1 MPNKRIDQL
10 NPNLNSLTGNELIPI
25 FDLSS
30 NTTEKI
36 TIDTLGAYIDSI
48 NDTFINS
55 VGFNNSTDLLT
66 LYRNDGTNLSTTINR
81 YNRWYVPSG
90 QTLTIPNNFQSFIYG
105 DFIVEGVVNLQENAQ
120 LVVLNGDIILS
131 GGTIIGSG
139 TTYSI
144 GLPEFN
150 TFVTNGIFN
159 NTTKQIN
166 FTGNYGFTPFNVDLS
181 PLIFTGNTIS
191 ECISDI
197 YVSNVH
203 SCSPLH
209 INPNDEG
216 NVYFGS
222 TSGVTIDVTN
232 GVISANTI
240 NVTTYYGDGSNL
252 TNILPYK
259 VYTSLITMTGETVLS
274 PIVMSNSLGFEPEWI
289 KVSSVTSGFNFPT
302 TVDYDKIFYTITP
315 NLNTSNGGGGQI
327 QSNGGYEFT
336 LGGYIPNKID
346 ESFEIGYG
354 FGINFGQFGSTTNVE
369 TITPFSNGFLVGG
382 NFTSY
387 SGITCGP
394 MLFLNQNGT
403 INDSFVSGF
412 DTGMYNPTVSTIE
425 VQPIPGSIPPVGFKF
440 LVGGSFSLYS
450 GLSYT
455 NLIRLNTDGTIDETF
470 SVGVGFDGTIN
481 TIAVQS
487 DAKILVGGD
496 FSNYSGESYSRIIR
510 LNYDGSIDETF
521 NIGNGFDY
529 TVNSITIQDDNKILV
544 GGGYNTY
551 NGLEYRGLIRLNT
564 DGSVD
569 GTFNIGG
576 GFIDDGSTGTIN
588 KININ
593 PSDNKILVAGS
604 FISYS
609 GVSCSNIIKLNL
621 GGSIDETFNNSKQFQ
636 YPLNT
641 ITIQNDNK
649 ILVGGN
655 EVKRLNPNGSI
666 DETFIVNINN
676 SGGGGFIFNPNC
688 NTILVQSNGNIIL
701 GGTFNIINDTN
712 KNSICRIENSSDGI
726 VDFQIKLLNGQE
738 FTKVPFEIRN
748 YTII

>member
-105 DFIVEGVVNLQENAQ
+105 DFIVEGTVNLQENAQ
-120 LVVLNGDIILS
+120 LVVLNGNIICVS

-144 GLPEFN
+144 DLPEFN

-240 NVTTYYGDGSNL
+240 NATTYYGDGSNL
-252 TNILPYK
+252 TNTRPYK
-259 VYTSLITMTGETVLS
+259 VYTALLTQSGGADVQYIYTGLLTIGVTYLI
-274 PIVMSNSLGFEPEWI
+274 
-289 KVSSVTSGFNFPT
+289 
-302 TVDYDKIFYTITP
+302 
-315 NLNTSNGGGGQI
+315 
-327 QSNGGYEFT
+327 
-336 LGGYIPNKID
+336 
-346 ESFEIGYG
+346 
-354 FGINFGQFGSTTNVE
+354 NV
-369 TITPFSNGFLVGG
+369 
-382 NFTSY
+382 
-387 SGITCGP
+387 
-394 MLFLNQNGT
+394 
-403 INDSFVSGF
+403 ND
-412 DTGMYNPTVSTIE
+412 
-425 VQPIPGSIPPVGFKF
+425 
-440 LVGGSFSLYS
+440 
-450 GLSYT
+450 
-455 NLIRLNTDGTIDETF
+455 
-470 SVGVGFDGTIN
+470 
-481 TIAVQS
+481 
-487 DAKILVGGD
+487 VGGD
-496 FSNYSGESYSRIIR
+496 FTNVGAPNNNVGTSFVATGTTPNSWGDN
-510 LNYDGSIDETF
+510 LNVELEYNTGAPVVTVLENT
-521 NIGNGFDY
+521 IGNIWFTY
-529 TVNSITIQDDNKILV
+529 NVV
-544 GGGYNTY
+544 GGYSIY
-551 NGLEYRGLIRLNT
+551 SNGLFTENKT
-564 DGSVD
+564 
-569 GTFNIGG
+569 TFSI
-576 GFIDDGSTGTIN
+576 
-588 KININ
+588 
-593 PSDNKILVAGS
+593 ILMG
-604 FISYS
+604 
-609 GVSCSNIIKLNL
+609 
-621 GGSIDETFNNSKQFQ
+621 DE
-636 YPLNT
+636 L
-641 ITIQNDNK
+641 
-649 ILVGGN
+649 
-655 EVKRLNPNGSI
+655 
-666 DETFIVNINN
+666 
-676 SGGGGFIFNPNC
+676 
-688 NTILVQSNGNIIL
+688 SNGYLCKGYIQEP
-701 GGTFNIINDTN
+701 
-712 KNSICRIENSSDGI
+712 NSCGI
-726 VDFQIKLLNGQE
+726 VTGDISASYDNVLNWK
-738 FTKVPFEIRN
+738 TPIEIRVYN
-748 YTII
+748 

>member
-105 DFIVEGVVNLQENAQ
+105 DFIVEGIVNLQENAQ

-144 GLPEFN
+144 DLPEFN

-240 NVTTYYGDGSNL
+240 NATTYYGDGSNL
-252 TNILPYK
+252 TNTKPYK
-259 VYTSLITMTGETVLS
+259 VYTALLTQ
-274 PIVMSNSLGFEPEWI
+274 
-289 KVSSVTSGFNFPT
+289 SG
-302 TVDYDKIFYTITP
+302 
-315 NLNTSNGGGGQI
+315 G
-327 QSNGGYEFT
+327 
-336 LGGYIPNKID
+336 
-346 ESFEIGYG
+346 
-354 FGINFGQFGSTTNVE
+354 
-369 TITPFSNGFLVGG
+369 
-382 NFTSY
+382 
-387 SGITCGP
+387 
-394 MLFLNQNGT
+394 
-403 INDSFVSGF
+403 
-412 DTGMYNPTVSTIE
+412 
-425 VQPIPGSIPPVGFKF
+425 
-440 LVGGSFSLYS
+440 
-450 GLSYT
+450 
-455 NLIRLNTDGTIDETF
+455 DETF
-470 SVGVGFDGTIN
+470 HLFEGNLTIGVTYYINESFPEMDFTNVGSPNNNFGTSFVATGTTPNSWGVNPLENSVLSYNSGAPVVTVLENTIGNIWFQYSSVGNYNIW
-481 TIAVQS
+481 S
-487 DAKILVGGD
+487 DSLFTENKTTFSIILMGD
-496 FSNYSGESYSRIIR
+496 DLASGHLCKGYIQEP
-510 LNYDGSIDETF
+510 
-521 NIGNGFDY
+521 
-529 TVNSITIQDDNKILV
+529 NSCGIVTGDISA
-544 GGGYNTY
+544 T
-551 NGLEYRGLIRLNT
+551 
-564 DGSVD
+564 
-569 GTFNIGG
+569 
-576 GFIDDGSTGTIN
+576 IDDVLTWKTPI
-588 KININ
+588 
-593 PSDNKILVAGS
+593 
-604 FISYS
+604 
-609 GVSCSNIIKLNL
+609 
-621 GGSIDETFNNSKQFQ
+621 
-636 YPLNT
+636 
-641 ITIQNDNK
+641 
-649 ILVGGN
+649 
-655 EVKRLNPNGSI
+655 
-666 DETFIVNINN
+666 
-676 SGGGGFIFNPNC
+676 
-688 NTILVQSNGNIIL
+688 
-701 GGTFNIINDTN
+701 
-712 KNSICRIENSSDGI
+712 
-726 VDFQIKLLNGQE
+726 
-738 FTKVPFEIRN
+738 EIRVYN
-748 YTII
+748 

>member
-105 DFIVEGVVNLQENAQ
+105 DFIVEGIVNLQENAQ

-240 NVTTYYGDGSNL
+240 NATTYYGDGSNL
-252 TNILPYK
+252 TNTRPYK
-259 VYTSLITMTGETVLS
+259 VYTALLTQSGGADVQYIYTGLLTIGVTYLI
-274 PIVMSNSLGFEPEWI
+274 
-289 KVSSVTSGFNFPT
+289 
-302 TVDYDKIFYTITP
+302 
-315 NLNTSNGGGGQI
+315 
-327 QSNGGYEFT
+327 
-336 LGGYIPNKID
+336 
-346 ESFEIGYG
+346 
-354 FGINFGQFGSTTNVE
+354 NV
-369 TITPFSNGFLVGG
+369 
-382 NFTSY
+382 
-387 SGITCGP
+387 
-394 MLFLNQNGT
+394 
-403 INDSFVSGF
+403 ND
-412 DTGMYNPTVSTIE
+412 
-425 VQPIPGSIPPVGFKF
+425 
-440 LVGGSFSLYS
+440 
-450 GLSYT
+450 
-455 NLIRLNTDGTIDETF
+455 
-470 SVGVGFDGTIN
+470 
-481 TIAVQS
+481 
-487 DAKILVGGD
+487 VGGD
-496 FSNYSGESYSRIIR
+496 FTNVGAPNNNVGTSFVATGTTPNSWGDN
-510 LNYDGSIDETF
+510 LNVELEYNTGAPVVTVLENT
-521 NIGNGFDY
+521 IGNIWFQYSSVGNYNIWSDSLFTENKTTFSIILMGDDLASGHLCKGY
-529 TVNSITIQDDNKILV
+529 IQEPNSCGIVTGDISA
-544 GGGYNTY
+544 T
-551 NGLEYRGLIRLNT
+551 
-564 DGSVD
+564 
-569 GTFNIGG
+569 
-576 GFIDDGSTGTIN
+576 IDDVLTWKTPI
-588 KININ
+588 
-593 PSDNKILVAGS
+593 
-604 FISYS
+604 
-609 GVSCSNIIKLNL
+609 
-621 GGSIDETFNNSKQFQ
+621 
-636 YPLNT
+636 
-641 ITIQNDNK
+641 
-649 ILVGGN
+649 
-655 EVKRLNPNGSI
+655 
-666 DETFIVNINN
+666 
-676 SGGGGFIFNPNC
+676 
-688 NTILVQSNGNIIL
+688 
-701 GGTFNIINDTN
+701 
-712 KNSICRIENSSDGI
+712 
-726 VDFQIKLLNGQE
+726 
-738 FTKVPFEIRN
+738 EIRVYN
-748 YTII
+748 